1 MDNITEMSRGCW
13 LSIFQ
18 QLGIEVR
25 HDGKHSGCPMC
36 GPGNNNHRFRLDD
49 IDGTGSYICN
59 QCGAG
64 NGFELVKKCLNVDFK
79 GAIQAVEGVIGT
91 AKRTPINTGLQYN
104 QDRLR
109 KMYKDSSP
117 LDGKCLGSQY
127 LMNRGLNNY
136 PPTLRFLPECWEPS
150 TKTNMPALL
159 ATFSAPDSE
168 ALTLHRTYLSPDGR
182 KADLENCK
190 LMMSPKKPMAG
201 GAVRLFPATE
211 MVGIAEGIETAI
223 AVHEL
228 YKIPVWAVLSTS
240 LMVSFEPPKDMKN
253 IMIFMDSD
261 VNYAGQRAAYTLAN
275 KLYLKDYAVGIK
287 SPEQLGYDYL
297 DELNSKNIRNSHE

>member
-1 MDNITEMSRGCW
+1 MDNIIEMSRGCW

-127 LMNRGLNNY
+127 LMNRGLSVF
-136 PPTLRFLPECWEPS
+136 PPTLRFLPECYEPYTQ
-150 TKTNMPALL
+150 TKMPALL
-159 ATFSAPDSE
+159 ATFSAQDSE

-190 LMMSPKKPMAG
+190 LTMTPKKPMAG

-211 MVGIAEGIETAI
+211 MVGITEGIETAI

-228 YKIPVWAVLSTS
+228 YNIPVWAVLSTS
-240 LMVSFEPPKDMKN
+240 LMISFEPPKGMKN
-253 IMIFMDSD
+253 IMI
-261 VNYAGQRAAYTLAN
+261 YADNDANFAGLRAAYILAHR
-275 KLYLKDYAVGIK
+275 LYLADYAVGVKVHETI
-287 SPEQLGYDYL
+287 GYDFL
-297 DELNSKNIRNSHE
+297 DELNSQKIRKAS